1 MRTDVTL
8 DARERNNV
16 IFYVA
21 MRVAAIASGKKNLS
35 AIDVAAIE
43 LTKLDSDAIKKS
55 LSVVKRL
62 YDDLGG
68 GDQVAKGSQLVELLK
83 AEINALFVGEII
95 SINDQIAKK

>member
-1 MRTDVTL
+1 MRTDSTL

-35 AIDVAAIE
+35 AIDVATIE
-43 LTKLDSDAIKKS
+43 LTKLDDDVIQKS
-55 LSVVKRL
+55 LSAVKKL

-68 GDQVAKGSQLVELLK
+68 GDQVAKGSQLVEALK
-83 AEINALFVGEII
+83 AEINALFV
-95 SINDQIAKK
+95 